1 MSLWQLLL
9 PDGAVSWLPGH
20 GRRAGR
26 WDVGCVSPA
35 GWTEAELVRDIAA
48 AAWRTCERRHVPT
61 EIVSAGTYAQ
71 RGQDAD
77 AGAGSRLVVQLHADA
92 SPAETGPDV
101 ARVFYWPAAPGEV
114 APGLAPAE
122 ALAQA
127 LRAVVP
133 WPVEV
138 RAATD
143 AWPGPRACLA
153 AVRAVSVLVEVG
165 FSDGPAGRRLL
176 PGLAQSIG
184 EALGRAV

>member
-1 MSLWQLLL
+1 MT
-9 PDGAVSWLPGH
+9 GAVSWLPGH
-20 GRRAGR
+20 GAKPGG
-26 WDVGCVSPA
+26 WDPGCISPA
-35 GWTEAELVRDIAA
+35 GWTEADLVRDVAA
-48 AAWRTCERRHVPT
+48 AAWREAERRRLLT
-61 EIVSAGTYAQ
+61 EIVSAGSYGQ

-114 APGLAPAE
+114 ATGLAPAE

-127 LRAVVP
+127 LRAAVP

-138 RAATD
+138 HAATE

-165 FSDGPAGRRLL
+165 FSDGPSGRRLL